1 MEENGMQ
8 YKHIFAAVVI
18 SLLAAACSFG
28 ETYVGE
34 PSNRADINM
43 GVTPWKFIQSDPVN
57 AQNLTFNDASWSTVG
72 VPHTWNDTN
81 TFLNMDAG
89 GNAGALDGQTGW
101 YRKHF
106 TLDNGYSGRKI
117 FVEFEGAHIGTQVY
131 INGTFIQGNSTV
143 NPQATH
149 VNGFLPFVVDI
160 TPNVKFGGSDN
171 VLAVRVSTGAGWFNF
186 PSFSNDFRFGQG
198 DGGLFRPVWM
208 HVTDMVHVPL
218 NVFSVVNNWGTC
230 VATMS
235 ATSASATVRVLTN
248 VQNESSGSVTVS
260 LTTKVVDSTGT
271 VVLSSD
277 DSHAVNPGACYV
289 FDQTGTITSPHLWY
303 PNASIYGKP
312 YMYKV
317 YHIVKV
323 GGTTVDVFTS
333 PLGIRTLTWDQN
345 LPIFNGQPHYLWGA
359 AGRYDYPALG
369 TAVPAEQ
376 IWRDAKTLAECGG
389 RFWRPGHSTCSHE
402 FVEACDAFGIM
413 IAQPSGDDEGSFMT
427 ANLAL
432 GTPHN
437 DSLNEALKSECHR
450 DMIVRDRNDPSILL
464 WESANAPIDH
474 NFDVTLRDTVVKWDT
489 LMPRAQEDRGN
500 DQSDMVVD
508 QVIACS
514 LDGCEGGLHCCIAP
528 TKPAFGAEGFYT
540 KGVRFD
546 YDGELNFAQV
556 YMQNWKYGKYVKAF
570 GMCQWYMAES
580 PGESGTGRNFAC
592 SMMDWNRI
600 PKMLYKMYAACWIPY
615 SVRPV
620 VYLAHHWNRTGAIS
634 VNAFSNCPTVRLLI
648 NGIKQGSDQTPYP
661 DTGNSNAL
669 FAHQCSWN
677 VTWQS
682 GTVTAQ
688 GLDVNG
694 NVVCSDQKITAGNP
708 DHIALSV
715 ATPVVNPATGD
726 TFHITA
732 NATDAAFIL
741 ATVVDAN
748 GNWCPTDSHIV
759 TFSVSGP
766 GNYRG
771 GADQMVGPGG
781 ANYHSPGDPNLLAEG
796 GMCKVA
802 VRSTFTPGI
811 VNVTATS
818 PGLGQGTAS
827 FTVYPVPAPQP
838 VSVRGT
844 VLSGSH
850 RTATA
855 LRIGTEGGI
864 IRYYISQPASISFQI
879 LNASGKAVMRVA
891 ESVQA
896 RGWHSLVG
904 RDNTANSSLANG
916 AYVVRCTIDGQEI
929 AKRIVMA
936 K

>member
-1 MEENGMQ
+1 MPN
-8 YKHIFAAVVI
+8 KTFALILVALI
-18 SLLAAACSFG
+18 STAGLAQ
-28 ETYVGE
+28 TYTGE
-34 PSNRADINM
+34 PSNRAKINL
-43 GVTPWKFIQSDPVN
+43 GITPWKFIQSDATN
-57 AQNLTFNDASWSTVG
+57 AQDTTFNDASWSTVG
-72 VPHTWNDTN
+72 VPHTWNDMN

-106 TLDNGYSGRKI
+106 TLDSGYSGRKI
-117 FVEFEGAHIGTQVY
+117 FIEFEGAHVGAQVY
-131 INGTFIQGNSTV
+131 INQTFIPGNSAV

-149 VNGFLPFVVDI
+149 VIGFIPFVVDI
-160 TPNVKFGGSDN
+160 TPYVKFGGSDN
-171 VLAVRVSTGAGWFNF
+171 VLAVRVSTGAPWFNF

-208 HVTDMVHVPL
+208 HITDKVHIPL

-235 ATSASATVRVLTN
+235 ATADVATVRILTN
-248 VQNESSGSVTVS
+248 VQNENGAAVAVS
-260 LTTKVVDSTGT
+260 LTTNVVDSAGN
-271 VVLSSD
+271 VVMSNT
-277 DSHAVNPGACYV
+277 DSHAVNAGACYV
-289 FDQTGTITSPHLWY
+289 FDQSGTISQPHLWY
-303 PNASIYGKP
+303 PNASIYGGP

-323 GGTTVDVFTS
+323 AGTTVDVFTS
-333 PLGIRTLTWDQN
+333 PLGIRTLTWNTDF
-345 LPIFNGQPHYLWGA
+345 PIFNGQPHYLWGA

-369 TAVPAEQ
+369 TAVPEEQ
-376 IWRDAKTLAECGG
+376 NWRDAKILAECGG
-389 RFWRPGHSTCSHE
+389 RLWRPGHSTCSHE

-432 GTPHN
+432 GTPHS

-474 NFDVTLRDTVVKWDT
+474 AFDVTLRDTVVKWDT

-546 YDGELNFAQV
+546 YDGELNFAQI

-600 PKMLYKMYAACWIPY
+600 PKMLYKMYQACWVPY

-620 VYLAHHWNRTGAIS
+620 VSLAHHWNRSGAIT
-634 VNAFSNCPTVRLLI
+634 VNAFSNCPLVRLLI
-648 NGIKQGSDQTPYP
+648 NGVKQGNDQTPYP
-661 DTGNSNAL
+661 DTGNANTL

-677 VTWQS
+677 VTWQA
-682 GTVTAQ
+682 GTVTAE
-688 GLDVNG
+688 GLDANG
-694 NVVCSDQKITAGNP
+694 NVVCTDQKVTAGNP

-715 ATPVVNPATGD
+715 AAPVVNPATGD

-732 NATDAAFIL
+732 NGSDAAFIL

-759 TFSVSGP
+759 TFSVTGP

-771 GADQMVGPGG
+771 GADQMIGPGG
-781 ANYHSPGDPNLLAEG
+781 ANYHAPGDPNLSAEG

-802 VRSTFTPGI
+802 VRSTFSPG
-811 VNVTATS
+811 VVTVTATS
-818 PGLGQGTAS
+818 PGLGQGTAA
-827 FTVYPVPAPQP
+827 FTVYPVPTPPP
-838 VSVRGT
+838 VSILAPVATRANRAAPDFRIKQAGAMIQYY
-844 VLSGSH
+844 LSGAAKVSFDVVD
-850 RTATA
+850 A
-855 LRIGTEGGI
+855 EGKI
-864 IRYYISQPASISFQI
+864 I
-879 LNASGKAVMRVA
+879 
-891 ESVQA
+891 A
-896 RGWHSLVG
+896 RAPRSLQLQGWHPVLGLPAAIADGV
-904 RDNTANSSLANG
+904 
-916 AYVVRCTIDGQEI
+916 YMIRCIVDGQEFV
-929 AKRIVMA
+929 KRMVVA
-936 K
+936 R

>member
-1 MEENGMQ
+1 MPH
-8 YKHIFAAVVI
+8 KPFALILITLMSTAC
-18 SLLAAACSFG
+18 LA
-28 ETYVGE
+28 EIYTGE
-34 PSNRADINM
+34 PSNRAEINL
-43 GVTPWKFIQSDPVN
+43 GITPWKFIQSDPVN
-57 AQNLTFNDASWSTVG
+57 AQDTIFNDASWSAVG
-72 VPHTWNDTN
+72 VPHTWNDMN

-89 GNAGALDGQTGW
+89 GNAGALQGQTGW

-117 FVEFEGAHIGTQVY
+117 FVEFEGAHIGAQVY
-131 INGTFIQGNSTV
+131 INQTFIPGNSAV

-160 TPNVKFGGSDN
+160 TPYVKFGGSDN
-171 VLAVRVSTGAGWFNF
+171 VLAVRVSTGSGWFNF

-208 HVTDMVHVPL
+208 HITDKVHVPL

-235 ATSASATVRVLTN
+235 ASDASATVRILTN
-248 VQNESSGSVTVS
+248 VQNENGAAVTVS
-260 LTTKVVDSTGT
+260 LTTNVVDSAGN
-271 VVLSSD
+271 VVMSNN
-277 DSHAVNPGACYV
+277 DSHAVNAGACYV
-289 FDQTGTITSPHLWY
+289 FDQTGTVSNPHLWY

-312 YMYKV
+312 YLYKV

-333 PLGIRTLTWDQN
+333 PLGIRTLTWDTDF
-345 LPIFNGQPHYLWGA
+345 PIFNSHPHYLWGA

-369 TAVPAEQ
+369 TAVPEEQ
-376 IWRDAKTLAECGG
+376 NWRDVKILADCGG
-389 RFWRPGHSTCSHE
+389 RLWRPGHSTCSHE
-402 FVEACDAFGIM
+402 FVEACDAFGVM

-432 GTPHN
+432 GTPHA

-474 NFDVTLRDTVVKWDT
+474 AFDVTLRDTVVKWDT

-546 YDGELNFAQV
+546 YDGELNFAQI

-600 PKMLYKMYAACWIPY
+600 PKMLYKMYQACWVPY

-620 VYLAHHWNRTGAIS
+620 VSLAHHWNRSGAIT
-634 VNAFSNCPTVRLLI
+634 VNAFSNCPSVRLLI
-648 NGIKQGSDQTPYP
+648 NGVKQGTDQTPYP
-661 DTGNSNAL
+661 DTGNANAL
-669 FAHQCSWN
+669 FADQCSWN
-677 VTWQS
+677 VTWQT
-682 GTVTAQ
+682 GTVTAE
-688 GLDVNG
+688 GLDANG
-694 NVVCSDQKITAGNP
+694 NVVCTDQKVTAGNP

-715 ATPVVNPATGD
+715 AAPVVNPATGD
-726 TFHITA
+726 SFQITA

-741 ATVVDAN
+741 ATIVDAN

-771 GADQMVGPGG
+771 GADQMIGPGG
-781 ANYHSPGDPNLLAEG
+781 ANYHAPGDPNLSAEG

-802 VRSTFTPGI
+802 VRSTFTPG
-811 VNVTATS
+811 VVTVTATS

-827 FTVYPVPAPQP
+827 FTAYPAPAP
-838 VSVRGT
+838 PAVSVLPSVALHANRAALDLRFKQAGAMLQYY
-844 VLSGSH
+844 LSGAARVSVDVVD
-850 RTATA
+850 A
-855 LRIGTEGGI
+855 GGKI
-864 IRYYISQPASISFQI
+864 VS
-879 LNASGKAVMRVA
+879 RVPR
-891 ESVQA
+891 SLQTQ
-896 RGWHSLVG
+896 GWHPVLG
-904 RDNTANSSLANG
+904 LTAALADGVYMIRCIVDGNSIIKR
-916 AYVVRCTIDGQEI
+916 VVVAR
-929 AKRIVMA
+929 
-936 K
+936 